1 MKIPTRE
8 QVERIR
14 KEYPAGCQVRLIRMT
29 DPQAP
34 KPGTIGE
41 VVGVDDLGDLLM
53 RWPGGS
59 GLKVIIGEDEVE
71 KVED

>member
-1 MKIPTRE
+1 MRFPTRE

-14 KEYPAGCQVRLIRMT
+14 KEYPAGCKVRLIKMT

-41 VVGVDDLGDLLM
+41 VLAVDDMGDLLM

-59 GLKVIIGEDEVE
+59 GLKVILGEDIIE
-71 KVED
+71 KVEG